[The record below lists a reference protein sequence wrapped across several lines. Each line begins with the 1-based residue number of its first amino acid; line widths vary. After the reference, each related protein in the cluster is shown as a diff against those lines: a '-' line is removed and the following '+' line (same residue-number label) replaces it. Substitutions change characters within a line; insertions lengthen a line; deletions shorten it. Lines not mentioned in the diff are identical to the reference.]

1 MSDNTTAYNSTAI
14 NSIHIDPALEPTDSA
29 QVTTVN
35 STGTVTVSNTETL
48 YNARPTPDA
57 AVADNTATLVI
68 VRHDNGLIEF
78 PDVYGNIVHS
88 RQKTL
93 VKLVE
98 KLIDCGI
105 VA

>member
-1 MSDNTTAYNSTAI
+1 MPDTQTSYNTTARQ
-14 NSIHIDPALEPTDSA
+14 SIHIDPAEEPTSDD

-48 YNARPTPDA
+48 VNARPEPDA
-57 AVADNTATLVI
+57 PVANNTNTLVI
-68 VRHDNGLIEF
+68 KLHDSGLIEF
-78 PDVYGNIVHS
+78 PDVYGNVIHS

-93 VKLVE
+93 RLLVE

>member
-1 MSDNTTAYNSTAI
+1 MSDSTTSYNTTARQSV
-14 NSIHIDPALEPTDSA
+14 HIDPAEEPISDD

-35 STGTVTVSNTETL
+35 STGVVTVSNTETIV
-48 YNARPTPDA
+48 NARPTPDA
-57 AVADNTATLVI
+57 AVADNTNTLVI
-68 VRHDNGLIEF
+68 KLHDSGLIEF

-88 RQKTL
+88 RQVTL
-93 VKLVE
+93 RKLVE